1 METAHVQLF
10 SLIKILFFFQGS
22 VGVVGIAG
30 GKGQTVRLL
39 S

>member
-1 METAHVQLF
+1 MFIVGVLF
-10 SLIKILFFFQGS
+10 VFQGLS
-22 VGVVGIAG
+22 GVVAIAG